1 MGKVNLWKIITYI
14 LPVLFFIL
22 IYLWSGIYGL
32 ILYVSVIVI
41 GWGVNKLIT
50 TYFKK

>member
-14 LPVLFFIL
+14 VPVLFFIL

-41 GWGVNKLIT
+41 GYVLNKLIT
-50 TYFKK
+50 KYFKR